1 MTQSSYFLTNGSSL
15 EDCHTNFFDLV
26 SLPVACLP
34 AHLIINTFQLCLLR
48 LICVASS
55 GDNTL
60 LISTAMNLLKI
71 QYCTPTLGVSMPTYC
86 VFGGEYAILKIRT
99 RESVMIAIMSATRK
113 NSGYSGTVKNRTFPN
128 LSSAALTVSLM
139 FNFYKQI
146 L

>member
-1 MTQSSYFLTNGSSL
+1 
-15 EDCHTNFFDLV
+15 
-26 SLPVACLP
+26 
-34 AHLIINTFQLCLLR
+34 
-48 LICVASS
+48 
-55 GDNTL
+55 
-60 LISTAMNLLKI
+60 
-71 QYCTPTLGVSMPTYC
+71 MPTYC